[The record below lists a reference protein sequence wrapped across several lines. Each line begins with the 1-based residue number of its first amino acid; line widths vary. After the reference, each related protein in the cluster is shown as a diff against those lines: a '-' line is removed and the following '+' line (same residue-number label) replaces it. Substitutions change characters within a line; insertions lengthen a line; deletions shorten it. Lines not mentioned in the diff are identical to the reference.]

1 MSARIMVRNGP
12 GSSRDMS
19 RTRTPCSASAS
30 PSDEDT
36 VTRRRL
42 SLTGDL
48 EQLLELHRQHRIAGH
63 PELALEVQLHAR
75 VGVAEH
81 GLEVLVGD
89 LDRAL
94 RLAAVALDAGRR
106 VGDEIDRP
114 IAAAFPRDLEA
125 VDGVQLA
132 RLVRELLETFRDQV
146 IEQILRILG
155 QRSHVCPPP
164 ACYRGRSFQSTLTAE
179 NAGGRAG
186 AVRVGDT
193 PVATA
198 EVTATA

>member
-1 MSARIMVRNGP
+1 MSARIIVRNGP
-12 GSSRDMS
+12 GRSRDMS

-30 PSDEDT
+30 AES

-42 SLTGDL
+42 SLGTGDL

-63 PELALEVQLHAR
+63 PELALEVQLHAG
-75 VGVAEH
+75 VGVTEH

-89 LDRAL
+89 LDGAL
-94 RLAAVALDAGRR
+94 RLAAVALGAGWRIGGE
-106 VGDEIDRP
+106 VDRP
-114 IAAAFPRDLEA
+114 LAATVAGDLEA

-132 RLVRELLETFRDQV
+132 RLVRVLLEAFRDQV

-164 ACYRGRSFQSTLTAE
+164 ACYRGRSLQSTLTAE
-179 NAGGRAG
+179 NAGGPARGRA
-186 AVRVGDT
+186 RR
-193 PVATA
+193 
-198 EVTATA
+198 